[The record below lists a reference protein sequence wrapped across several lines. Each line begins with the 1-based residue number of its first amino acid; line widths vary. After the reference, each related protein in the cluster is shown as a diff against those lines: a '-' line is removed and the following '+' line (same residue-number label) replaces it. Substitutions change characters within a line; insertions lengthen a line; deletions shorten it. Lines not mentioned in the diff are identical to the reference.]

1 MHRLMV
7 RSHNRRLLLL
17 AAAVCPLAVG
27 CSMSLADSKPE
38 VLRYCRVAVS
48 AGSSDTGAPREAP
61 VPPDGRDHQGDRGSA
76 DPQAGSTTMTP
87 CMP

>member
-27 CSMSLADSKPE
+27 CSLSLADSKPE

-48 AGSSDTGAPREAP
+48 SSDTGTPREAP
-61 VPPDGRDHQGDRGSA
+61 VPPDGRDHHQGDRVSP
-76 DPQAGSTTMTP
+76 DRQAGSTTMTP
-87 CMP
+87 CIP